1 MQPDPLEPE
10 LRLTREACMR
20 LLRLRPGI
28 EVSSDE
34 WEEIWRECAKH
45 LYPQTN

>member
-20 LLRLRPGI
+20 LPRLRVGI
-28 EVSSDE
+28 EIDSEE
-34 WEEIWRECAKH
+34 WEEI
-45 LYPQTN
+45 